1 MKNKNGILTNR
12 PKYNHIK
19 NYMEAKGLN
28 TSILITRDILNI
40 KTQINVKR

>member
-19 NYMEAKGLN
+19 NYMEANGLN